1 MSQYFPKQYK
11 PFDRDINFRVD
22 LSNYTT
28 KADIKNVSHVD
39 TSSFALKTNW
49 ASLKTEV
56 DKLNIDKLMSVL
68 TDLSRLEN
76 VVKIKKKGD
85 KLYVKWKGYYSSFN
99 SWIDRKDLV

>member
-1 MSQYFPKQYK
+1 MF
-11 PFDRDINFRVD
+11 ILV
-22 LSNYTT
+22 
-28 KADIKNVSHVD
+28 
-39 TSSFALKTNW
+39 KTNW
-49 ASLKTEV
+49 ASLKIEV

-68 TDLSRLEN
+68 TDLSKLDN